1 MKLAG
6 LLLFSSDI
14 HSLGLRATEGLMFTD
29 SWHWDLNA
37 ESRRFADRFFAKFKK
52 MPTSLQAA
60 DYSATMQYLKLV
72 ERIGTTEPDK
82 VMAAFK
88 SAPLSDFYAKGVV
101 RPDGRYAHDM
111 YLLQVKSPGESKKD
125 WDYFKVLKT
134 LPGDQ
139 VFTTKEESKCALWK

>member
-1 MKLAG
+1 
-6 LLLFSSDI
+6 
-14 HSLGLRATEGLMFTD
+14 
-29 SWHWDLNA
+29 
-37 ESRRFADRFFAKFKK
+37 

-60 DYSATMQYLKLV
+60 NYSAAMQYLKLA
-72 ERIGTTEPDK
+72 EKLGTTDADK
-82 VMAAFK
+82 IMAGFK
-88 SAPLSDFYAKGVV
+88 ATPLSDFYAKGVV

-111 YLLQVKSPGESKKD
+111 YLLQVKAPAESKKA

>member
-1 MKLAG
+1 
-6 LLLFSSDI
+6 
-14 HSLGLRATEGLMFTD
+14 
-29 SWHWDLNA
+29 
-37 ESRRFADRFFAKFKK
+37 
-52 MPTSLQAA
+52 
-60 DYSATMQYLKLV
+60 
-72 ERIGTTEPDK
+72 
-82 VMAAFK
+82 MAAFK